1 MDFSPIYEFFN
12 QVDQFLDQDSY
23 TFFEDWVAW
32 LGEWVLAWYIKAK
45 IWALKFSWGVA
56 KAVLADYNVGAK
68 LAEAFGMLPSQVAS
82 IATYLGVPQA
92 VGTIIQAYVTKF
104 SMRVLF

>member
-1 MDFSPIYEFFN
+1 
-12 QVDQFLDQDSY
+12 
-23 TFFEDWVAW
+23 
-32 LGEWVLAWYIKAK
+32 
-45 IWALKFSWGVA
+45 VA